1 MSKKMKLPTGECL
14 IRNPQGTAT
23 DPNLSASAQSAQQDG
38 TLPGPSGI
46 QQQTGPSRNHG
57 AEVSTLLRSN
67 F

>member
-1 MSKKMKLPTGECL
+1 MLFKNIYINQKD
-14 IRNPQGTAT
+14 INTAT
-23 DPNLSASAQSAQQDG
+23 NPNLSASAQSAQQDG